1 MTPGAPPFFPP
12 SHLIQGSRT
21 AELPTKN
28 PLDAGMNY
36 SSWSIGALSAD
47 CPSRSP
53 GMPVAYLAATAGLI
67 SIVRCPV
74 LVLSR
79 KVGEMIQIGDDIV
92 LTVVSV
98 EGNKVRIGI
107 KAPATTPILRGELV
121 VRDAQG
127 ARIAMNSGTTRG

>member
-1 MTPGAPPFFPP
+1 
-12 SHLIQGSRT
+12 
-21 AELPTKN
+21 
-28 PLDAGMNY
+28 
-36 SSWSIGALSAD
+36 
-47 CPSRSP
+47 
-53 GMPVAYLAATAGLI
+53 
-67 SIVRCPV
+67 V

-127 ARIAMNSGTTRG
+127 ARIAVNSGTTRG